1 MRVVVQRV
9 TSASVTVDAR
19 TVGEIG
25 PGLLIFV
32 GVAAGDD
39 ADTARR
45 LAGKIAELRIF
56 PDNAG
61 RFDRSLLD
69 ADGAVLVVSQFT
81 LLADARKG
89 RRPSFEAAAPA
100 EIAAP
105 IIDAFAGALR
115 ARGVAVACGT
125 FGAKM
130 SVALVNDGPVTIIL
144 NSEDLD
150 RPRRSQAAG

>member
-1 MRVVVQRV
+1 MRVVIQRV

-19 TVGEIG
+19 SVGEIG
-25 PGLLIFV
+25 LGLLILV

-39 ADTARR
+39 VDTARH

-69 ADGAVLVVSQFT
+69 TGGEALVVSQFT
-81 LLADARKG
+81 LLGDARRG
-89 RRPSFEAAAPA
+89 RRPSFTAAAPP

-105 IIDAFAGALR
+105 IVDAFADALR
-115 ARGVAVACGT
+115 AQGIVVATGA

-130 SVALVNDGPVTIIL
+130 SVALVNDGPVTFIL
-144 NSEDLD
+144 DSEDLE
-150 RPRRSQAAG
+150 RPRRSQAAS